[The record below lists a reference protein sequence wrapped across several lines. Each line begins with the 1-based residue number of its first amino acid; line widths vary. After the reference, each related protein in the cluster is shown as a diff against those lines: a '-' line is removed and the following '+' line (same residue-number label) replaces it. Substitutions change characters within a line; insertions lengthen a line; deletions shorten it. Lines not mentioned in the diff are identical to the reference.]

1 MWRAETNLS
10 VHDFDTGPVGEV
22 RRSDHLAVFTRDDSG
37 SDPRI
42 REHIQAI
49 YGVEVSVE
57 LISSITDVVTD
68 EVRAWQSR
76 RLDEVYPILYLDALR
91 VKARTGA
98 QVTTRAIYVVIG
110 VNMAGKKAVFGFWA
124 CESEGA
130 KFWLSVLTD
139 LKNRGVRDIL
149 IACGDGLKGFPEAIQ
164 SVFPQT
170 EVQLC
175 IVHLI
180 RSSAHPQL
188 DPPSGVWRNEEMK
201 E

>member
-1 MWRAETNLS
+1 MTQ
-10 VHDFDTGPVGEV
+10 DQ
-22 RRSDHLAVFTRDDSG
+22 
-37 SDPRI
+37 I

-49 YGVEVSVE
+49 YSVEVSVE

-76 RLDEVYPILYLDALR
+76 RLDEVCPILYLDLDALR

-98 QVTTRAIYVVIG
+98 QVTTRAISVVIG
-110 VNMAGKKAVFGFWA
+110 VNMAGKKEVLGFWA

-149 IACGDGLKGFPEAIQ
+149 IACVDGLKTQ
-164 SVFPQT
+164 RLS
-170 EVQLC
+170 
-175 IVHLI
+175 
-180 RSSAHPQL
+180 
-188 DPPSGVWRNEEMK
+188 
-201 E
+201 